1 MNRRNFLRTTG
12 ALSVPALLQQGIAAN
27 PLALFSQLSRSDN
40 DNILVLIR
48 LAGGNDGL
56 NTVIGLDQLENL
68 RQVRSNIVLP
78 DSGIIGLDTNTGL
91 HGVMTGMQ
99 ELFQEGKLGIVQA
112 AGYPNQNRSH
122 FRSTD
127 IWTTASAANEVITT
141 GWLGRYL
148 EIDHPEYPT
157 NYPNEDFPYPLGMTM
172 GNVVSETCQGQASN
186 FSVAVNNPFN
196 YLYIAP
202 GGNTPLPDNYYG
214 SEVSFVR
221 DLIGQSNTYGAV
233 VQEAAQAGE
242 SRSENYTDGSLSR
255 QLRNIATLISGG
267 LGTKVYIA
275 TLGGFDTHSGQTNG
289 DNTTGVHANLLR
301 ELSDSIRAFTEDL
314 ELLGASHR
322 VLGMTFSEF
331 GRRIRS
337 NQSNG
342 SDHGDAAPLFLFG
355 DCVQGGI
362 LGNSPEIDTEVA
374 QNVGVPMQYDFR
386 DIYGSVLVDWFDVPA
401 ATVQNLVNGS
411 FTYLPIAG
419 GCLASLPV
427 DLLSMT
433 VTGYDVNVE
442 IAWQTDNE
450 INNRGFA
457 VERSDDGR
465 NFRRIG
471 WVDAA
476 PITGNSVKDYRFE
489 DNNVLRG
496 RTYYYRLKQED
507 LDGTYNYGPVK
518 VARLR
523 GSAIADWAVGLPR
536 PNPVSPDSYIKVYAP
551 TDATATFELMD
562 VQGRR
567 VRTGTITLAGGQD
580 SRVMLRPEGLAPGTY
595 MWRLRT
601 KEGKQFA
608 RKLVVNR

>member
-1 MNRRNFLRTTG
+1 MNRRNFLRTTS

-27 PLALFSQLSRSDN
+27 PLALFSQFASTDN

-48 LAGGNDGL
+48 LSGGNDGL

-68 RQVRSNIVLP
+68 RQVRGNIALP
-78 DSGIIGLDTNTGL
+78 DDGIIGLNTKTGL
-91 HGVMTGMQ
+91 HGAMTGMHQ
-99 ELFQEGKLGIVQA
+99 LFNDGKLGIVQA

-127 IWTTASAANEVITT
+127 IWTTASAADEVITT

-148 EIDHPEYPT
+148 ELDHPDYPT
-157 NYPNEDFPYPLGMTM
+157 GYPNDDFPYPLGMTM

-202 GGNTPLPDNYYG
+202 GGDTPLPDNFYG
-214 SEVSFVR
+214 DEVSFVR
-221 DLIGQSNTYGAV
+221 NLIGQSNTYGSI
-233 VQEAAQAGE
+233 VQEAAEAGDT
-242 SRSENYTDGSLSR
+242 RSENYTDGRLSP

-275 TLGGFDTHSGQTNG
+275 TLGGFDTHSGQTAG
-289 DNTTGVHANLLR
+289 DNTTGVHAGLLQ
-301 ELSDSIRAFTEDL
+301 ELSDSIKAFMEDL
-314 ELLGASHR
+314 ELLGVSHR

-337 NQSNG
+337 NESNG

-355 DCVQGGI
+355 DCVQGGV
-362 LGNSPEIDTEVA
+362 LGDSPEIDPDVA

-386 DIYGSVLVDWFDVPA
+386 DIYGSILVDWFEVPT
-401 ATVQNLVNGS
+401 ATVQNLINGA

-419 GCLASLPV
+419 GCNTTLPV
-427 DLLSMT
+427 NLLSMT

-442 IAWQTDNE
+442 VAWQTDNE
-450 INNRGFA
+450 IGNRGF
-457 VERSDDGR
+457 VIERSEDGR

-471 WVDAA
+471 WTPAA
-476 PITGNSVKDYRFE
+476 SAPNNSVREYNFRDQGVSKG
-489 DNNVLRG
+489 N
-496 RTYYYRLKQED
+496 TYYYRLKQED
-507 LDGTYNYGPVK
+507 LDGKYNYSPVK

-523 GSAIADWAVGLPR
+523 GTAIADWAVGLPR
-536 PNPVSPDSYIKVYAP
+536 PNPVNPDSYIKVYAP
-551 TDATATFELMD
+551 TDATATFELID
-562 VQGRR
+562 ISGRK
-567 VRTGTITLAGGQD
+567 VRTGSITLAGGQD
-580 SRVMLRPEGLAPGTY
+580 NRVMLRPGGLAPGTY
-595 MWRLRT
+595 VWRLSTR
-601 KEGKQFA
+601 EGKQFA
-608 RKLVVNR
+608 RKLIVNQ